1 MFGKLVRPA
10 NPRCWVLMSGHP
22 LTGRR
27 VTFDMA
33 QDHGRPVTRVLLG
46 DWRCCPGAMAM
57 RLRSVILRTERRKGQ
72 RGLYLRAK
80 RRQHL
85 TPA

>member
-27 VTFDMA
+27 LTFDMA
-33 QDHGRPVTRVLLG
+33 QDHGRPLTLVLLG
-46 DWRCCPGAMAM
+46 DWRCCPGARMAK
-57 RLRSVILRTERRKGQ
+57 RLRSVLLGKESKTVARNMK
-72 RGLYLRAK
+72 
-80 RRQHL
+80 
-85 TPA
+85 